1 MSTINEQ
8 TSKPGLRLLVV
19 DDDRHLCYLLRKHL
33 EPEGFVLSAVHTG
46 GEGLREGMKASH
58 ELILLDVM
66 LPDPR
71 EDAGIDAYHQ
81 RGRIRPRTRPRARC
95 R

>member
-19 DDDRHLCYLLRKHL
+19 HDDRHLCYLLRKHL
-33 EPEGFVLSAVHTG
+33 EPEGFVLSRSIRAARVVRG
-46 GEGLREGMKASH
+46 DESEH

-66 LPDPR
+66 LPIPGDSKYF
-71 EDAGIDAYHQ
+71 GN
-81 RGRIRPRTRPRARC
+81 
-95 R
+95 